1 MAISLESFTTPASTA
16 LNGITTSF
24 NTLTTNT
31 FSNTS
36 GFPSGVNAVSRNLSQ
51 NSLAN
56 PNANPLSA
64 IGSLSN
70 QLLGDFNPISKFAGQ
85 GAAALGAISKLSN
98 SLPGGLG
105 TGKVPS
111 IQSLLAGKLS
121 ASGLGSFAAS
131 LESLGSIGSTVAKSS
146 IGPFNAVSVVNRSAQ
161 ELRGTSEVQRAR
173 EFMTSSK
180 PSVLDQTSSSAGASY
195 VKNAAGRIE
204 NPLRASNSFN
214 YIITLGILDP
224 QQLNNPSSYRSSP
237 FRKILLKSGGGER
250 NIGYANR
257 IRTYAEGEENA
268 EYFIDDLNINAVIA
282 PNPNTSTALGTN
294 VNFKIVEPFSMGKII
309 EAMMIGAQECGY
321 NSYMEAP
328 FCFKIEFCGWDER
341 GETDVDLAKPAY
353 IPIRINKMELQV
365 GQQGCVYDCTA
376 VPYSESAL
384 GDVANKTRV
393 ATSTQGDT
401 VHAVLETAK
410 DSVTYTING
419 QIETLEDKK
428 ILRGYDR
435 YIIAFPKNRQDIIK
449 AVEGEG
455 FNLQALQDR
464 AKAEEQERV
473 RLGVGQPVRNPNSG
487 SDAAVTPVIA
497 PSAADQYLFL
507 KAWASDPANMNEF
520 GLSALTADTRSGGD
534 RPMPAPA
541 STVNP
546 ETQTNNR
553 QNVSAAVPEKSRKF
567 NFSEGAKITDII
579 QEVLLSSVYVQEQ
592 TQAASQNGFKKH
604 FRVETM
610 VFIVQEKAGDD
621 LSAQVGRP
629 RKVFVYAVHPFWT
642 YEARHLAPGQRPPN
656 VDQLKS
662 QAKKEYNYYYTG
674 QNEDVLDFDIKFNT
688 AFFQNIRADLGQN
701 RAVSVDTENSST
713 GARPGTTVPTDVEG
727 QQRAALESAIRQQ
740 EAVSSVEITAANKS
754 VSTGGTRVGSVD
766 ASVKRAIAEQ
776 FHNRLINSPADMITV
791 EMSIWGDPYYIPS
804 DVGNYSAPP
813 AEPTV
818 TGDGTMA
825 YVRDEVYVVVNFLT
839 PLDYL
844 TGQATMSFPTTVKPF
859 SGLYQVISTQSS
871 FNQAKFTQKLKM
883 IRVPGQNNSQDTV
896 NGSGVMQMAGKDKV
910 TVNDASAYADENPQN
925 RPTPAPSVNTNDILS
940 RIQNQNNETGA
951 NASFSQTRLMT
962 GESGSTEAVVTN
974 PVSSIASA
982 VPAEALA
989 GLPIDA
995 ASRLGITANLTST
1008 VFPLKLP
1015 SNYTSNLPASLAAV
1029 NASNVSQALQRSGL
1043 NGPAGGGLPFNIPSV
1058 SGLPP
1063 LPGLNGALTQAA
1075 GGLASVQSTLSR
1087 VQSTVNTAASGLST
1101 QARGIGLRPPIG

>member
-1 MAISLESFTTPASTA
+1 MALTLGSFTGGVSNAV
-16 LNGITTSF
+16 NGITSSL

-31 FSNTS
+31 FSNTT

-51 NSLAN
+51 NSLAS

-64 IGSLSN
+64 IGGLAN
-70 QLLGDFNPISKFAGQ
+70 QLLGDFNPVSKFANQ
-85 GAAALGAISKLSN
+85 GSAVLGAINKLST
-98 SLPGGLG
+98 SLPGVG
-105 TGKVPS
+105 TKSPS

-146 IGPFNAVSVVNRSAQ
+146 IGPFNAVTVVNRSTQ
-161 ELRGTSEVQRAR
+161 ELRGTEEVQRAR

-180 PSVLDQTSSSAGASY
+180 PTILDQSSAQGSTSY
-195 VKNAAGRIE
+195 VKNSQGRIE

-224 QQLNNPSSYRSSP
+224 QQLNNPSSYRGSS

-250 NIGYANR
+250 NVGYANR

-294 VNFKIVEPFSMGKII
+294 VTFKIIEPFSMGKII

-321 NSYMEAP
+321 GSYLEAP

-341 GETDVDLAKPAY
+341 GETDVYLAKPSY
-353 IPIRINKMELQV
+353 IPVRINKMELQV

-393 ATSTQGDT
+393 ATSSQGDT

-419 QIETLEDKK
+419 QIETLEDKRVIK
-428 ILRGYDR
+428 GYDR
-435 YIIAFPKNRQDIIK
+435 YVIAFPKNRQDIIK
-449 AVEGEG
+449 AIEGAG
-455 FNLQALQDR
+455 FDLQALQDR
-464 AKAEEQERV
+464 AKSEEQERV
-473 RLGVGQPVRNPNSG
+473 RLGVTQQVQNPNPG
-487 SDAAVTPVIA
+487 NAAATSAVIA
-497 PSAADQYLFL
+497 PSASDQYLFL
-507 KAWASDPANMNEF
+507 KAWASNPANMNEF
-520 GLSALTADTRSGGD
+520 GLSALTADTRAGGD

-541 STVNP
+541 SGQNTT
-546 ETQTNNR
+546 TQTQNR
-553 QNVSAAVPEKSRKF
+553 QNASNAVPEKSRKF

-610 VFIVQEKAGDD
+610 VFIVPEKPGDD
-621 LSAQVGRP
+621 KSAQIGRP
-629 RKVFVYAVHPFWT
+629 RKIYVYAVHPFWT
-642 YEARHLAPGQRPPN
+642 YEARHLAPGQTPPN
-656 VDQLKS
+656 VNKLKS

-674 QNEDVLDFDIKFNT
+674 QNEDVLNFDIKFNT
-688 AFFQNIRADLGQN
+688 AFFQNIRADVGQN
-701 RAVSVDTENSST
+701 RSVSVDTENAST
-713 GARPGTTVPTDVEG
+713 GARPGTTVPTSAEG
-727 QQRAALESAIRQQ
+727 QQRAAQNNR

-776 FHNRLINSPADMITV
+776 FHNRLINSPADMISV
-791 EMSIWGDPYYIPS
+791 EMDIWGDPYYIPS

-813 AEPTV
+813 GEPTV

-825 YVRDEVYVVVNFLT
+825 YMRDEVYVVVNFLT

-883 IRVPGQNNSQDTV
+883 IRVPGQNGTSDTV
-896 NGSGVMQMAGKDKV
+896 NGSGVIQTAGKDKV
-910 TVNDASAYADENPQN
+910 TVEDASAYADENPQN
-925 RPTPAPSVNTNDILS
+925 RPAPAPSVNTNDILS

-962 GESGSTEAVVTN
+962 GEAKSAEAIVTN

-1015 SNYTSNLPASLAAV
+1015 SNYINDLPRSLAAV
-1029 NASNVSQALQRSGL
+1029 NASNVSRTLQSSGL
-1043 NGPAGGGLPFNIPSV
+1043 NVPASGALPFNIPSV

-1063 LPGLNGALTQAA
+1063 LPGLSGALTQAA
-1075 GGLASVQSTLSR
+1075 GGLATAQATFSR